1 MKALTSNKLCCNI
14 CNKQYTNKT
23 SLDKHKILCDYTIK
37 SKRERKI
44 DLEEVEDIPSHYQL
58 AKIVQELTLNKIKME
73 EKMKKMEEKIA
84 NLTNSKKRKLNI
96 VLWLTTN
103 IVPTIGFLE
112 WVNTSLTVKS
122 THFEILMENTIFYT
136 IHQIFE
142 ENLLEN
148 TDFIYPI
155 TCFLQKNGIFYICE
169 KQSDGSPEWRKLIVD
184 DMILIL
190 NTIQKNLIKEL
201 TKWKLKNQHKF
212 DDDSKLS
219 ILFNKSVIKLM
230 NVPFSQDHNLSRIK
244 NSLYNYL
251 KKDLKSVVEFDLEF

>member
-1 MKALTSNKLCCNI
+1 MKVLTSNKLYCNI
-14 CNKQYTNKT
+14 CNKQYINKN

-58 AKIVQELTLNKIKME
+58 AKIVQELILNKIKME

-96 VLWLTTN
+96 VLWLNTN
-103 IVPTIGFLE
+103 IVPAIGFLE
-112 WVNTSLTVKS
+112 WVNTSLIVKPK
-122 THFEILMENTIFYT
+122 HFEILMENTIFYT

-155 TCFLQKNGIFYICE
+155 TCFSQKNGIFYICE
-169 KQSDGSPEWRKLIVD
+169 KQFDGSLEWKKLILD

-190 NTIQKNLIKEL
+190 NTIKKNLIKEL

-212 DDDSKLS
+212 DDDNKLS

-230 NVPFSQDHNLSRIK
+230 NIKFSQTNNLSRIK
-244 NSLYNYL
+244 NGLYNYL
-251 KKDLKSVVEFDLEF
+251 KKDLKSVIEFDFEF

>member
-1 MKALTSNKLCCNI
+1 MKVLTSNKLYCNI
-14 CNKQYTNKT
+14 CNKQYINKN

-58 AKIVQELTLNKIKME
+58 AKIVQELILNKIKME

-96 VLWLTTN
+96 VLWLNTN
-103 IVPTIGFLE
+103 IVPAIGFLE
-112 WVNTSLTVKS
+112 WVNTSLIVKPK
-122 THFEILMENTIFYT
+122 HFEILMENTIFYT

-155 TCFLQKNGIFYICE
+155 TCFSQKNGIFYICE
-169 KQSDGSPEWRKLIVD
+169 KQFDGSLEWKKLILD
-184 DMILIL
+184 DMLLIL
-190 NTIQKNLIKEL
+190 NTIKKNLIKEL

-212 DDDSKLS
+212 DDDNKLS

-230 NVPFSQDHNLSRIK
+230 NVPFSKDHNLSRIK
-244 NSLYNYL
+244 HSLYNYL
-251 KKDLKSVVEFDLEF
+251 KKDLKPVVEFDLEF

>member
-1 MKALTSNKLCCNI
+1 MKVLTSNKLYCNI
-14 CNKQYTNKT
+14 CNKQYINKN

-58 AKIVQELTLNKIKME
+58 AKIVQELILNKIKME

-84 NLTNSKKRKLNI
+84 NLTNSKKRKINSD
-96 VLWLTTN
+96 LWLNTN
-103 IVPTIGFLE
+103 IVPAIGFLE
-112 WVNTSLTVKS
+112 WVNTSLIVKPK
-122 THFEILMENTIFYT
+122 HFEILMENTIFYT

-155 TCFLQKNGIFYICE
+155 TCFSQKNGIFYICE
-169 KQSDGSPEWRKLIVD
+169 KQFDGSLEWKKLILD

-190 NTIQKNLIKEL
+190 NTIKKNLIKEL

-212 DDDSKLS
+212 DDDNKLS

-230 NVPFSQDHNLSRIK
+230 NVPFSKDHNLSRIK
-244 NSLYNYL
+244 HSLYNYL
-251 KKDLKSVVEFDLEF
+251 KKDLKPVVEFDLEF

>member
-96 VLWLTTN
+96 VLWLNTN

-112 WVNTSLTVKS
+112 WVNTSLTVKP

-136 IHQIFE
+136 IHKIFE

-201 TKWKLKNQHKF
+201 TKWKLKNQNKF

>member
-1 MKALTSNKLCCNI
+1 MKVLTSNKLYCNI
-14 CNKQYTNKT
+14 CNKQYINKN

-58 AKIVQELTLNKIKME
+58 AKIVQELILNKIKME

-96 VLWLTTN
+96 VLWLNTN
-103 IVPTIGFLE
+103 IVPAIGFLE
-112 WVNTSLTVKS
+112 WVNTSLIVKPK
-122 THFEILMENTIFYT
+122 HFEILMENTIFYT

-155 TCFLQKNGIFYICE
+155 TCFSQKNGIFYICE
-169 KQSDGSPEWRKLIVD
+169 KQFAGSLEWKKLILD

-190 NTIQKNLIKEL
+190 NTIKKNLIKEL

-212 DDDSKLS
+212 DDDNKLS

-251 KKDLKSVVEFDLEF
+251 KTDLKSVVEFDFEF